1 MVGGFKQDILW
12 KRVQSFGILTCILYS
27 ALTNMKFL
35 YSSEVN
41 REISRIH
48 SSEIQLDI
56 QFTTLLNVYHSDIGT
71 PLEQVIRQ
79 LEVQ

>member
-1 MVGGFKQDILW
+1 
-12 KRVQSFGILTCILYS
+12 
-27 ALTNMKFL
+27 MKFL
-35 YSSEVN
+35 DSSEIN
-41 REISRIH
+41 GEIGRIH

-79 LEVQ
+79 LEV

>member
-35 YSSEVN
+35 DSSEVN

-48 SSEIQLDI
+48 TSEIQFDI